1 MSVIGIA
8 FVVVLSA
15 SLLIELVGASPWG
28 AAVALEQGS
37 VGSID
42 SIAETLIRFAPLVL
56 IAASLAPSL
65 QAGLFNIGAAGQMG
79 VGALMATIVALEL
92 GTTPAWLAIPLTASA
107 GILGGAAW
115 ALIPALL
122 RARLQINE
130 ILSTFVFNFL
140 AVLLLTYLVA
150 GGPMMPQGA
159 TVAES
164 AAWPGSTLL
173 PVLIPDTR
181 AHVGIIVAL
190 AGIVCLAIFAR
201 TPLGYRVRLFGANN
215 YLGARAGV
223 AETRLVLA
231 LLLLGGAVAGLAGWM
246 QVAGVDQR
254 LYPTV
259 AASVGFNGLFVALLG
274 GGRPLGIL
282 IASLLFAALLKG
294 GDSLQ
299 VASNVSPELINVI
312 VGMIVLGFVARRA
325 LAGRVSG

>member
-1 MSVIGIA
+1 
-8 FVVVLSA
+8 
-15 SLLIELVGASPWG
+15 
-28 AAVALEQGS
+28 
-37 VGSID
+37 
-42 SIAETLIRFAPLVL
+42 
-56 IAASLAPSL
+56 
-65 QAGLFNIGAAGQMG
+65 
-79 VGALMATIVALEL
+79 
-92 GTTPAWLAIPLTASA
+92 
-107 GILGGAAW
+107 
-115 ALIPALL
+115 
-122 RARLQINE
+122 
-130 ILSTFVFNFL
+130 
-140 AVLLLTYLVA
+140 
-150 GGPMMPQGA
+150 
-159 TVAES
+159 
-164 AAWPGSTLL
+164 LL